1 MFVCV
6 CVQRSYKKA
15 AAFVLRA
22 VAKHSPELSQ
32 AVVACRGIDA
42 LVLCLEEFDPRVKEA
57 AAWALGCIAQHN
69 TRKEDADAAL
79 VISCCNFI
87 PFLLVW
93 RTISVRS
100 KVFFLPPPLP
110 ECRALLQVEHFM

>member
-1 MFVCV
+1 MCWLTVDVCVSVCV
-6 CVQRSYKKA
+6 CVQKSYKKA

-32 AVVACRGIDA
+32 AVVACRGVEA

-69 TRKEDADAAL
+69 TCKEDTDTAGFS
-79 VISCCNFI
+79 VISCCNL
-87 PFLLVW
+87 FL
-93 RTISVRS
+93 
-100 KVFFLPPPLP
+100 FFGFGETFPSTVSFFP
-110 ECRALLQVEHFM
+110 